1 MYLAE
6 RRHAV
11 HSDGKINPGLEEP
24 ECSTGRCTGKQAID
38 CRRWQV
44 TDLRVGIEGHRKRCL
59 VSPGQ
64 GRIPGAQV
72 GGSSAEGQPEQRPED
87 MARR

>member
-6 RRHAV
+6 RRHVV

-24 ECSTGRCTGKQAID
+24 ECSTGRSTGTQVID
-38 CRRWQV
+38 CRRGRV
-44 TDLRVGIEGHRKRCL
+44 TDLRVGTEGHRKRRL
-59 VSPGQ
+59 ASPGQ
-64 GRIPGAQV
+64 GRLPGAQV
-72 GGSSAEGQPEQRPED
+72 GGSSVEGHPEQKPED